1 MWINA
6 FHLVDFFTGF
16 LPLLAGLSV
25 LGFYLVSPDVGFV
38 LFSGV
43 APMLF

>member
-1 MWINA
+1 MNA

-25 LGFYLVSPDVGFV
+25 LGIDLVSPDEGLV
-38 LFSGV
+38 LFFGV